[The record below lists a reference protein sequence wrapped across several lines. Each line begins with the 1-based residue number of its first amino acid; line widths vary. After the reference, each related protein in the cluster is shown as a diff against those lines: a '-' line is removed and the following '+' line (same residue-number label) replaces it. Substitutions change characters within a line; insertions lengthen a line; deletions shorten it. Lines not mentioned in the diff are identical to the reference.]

1 MNDSR
6 LRASGFGTV
15 LLLLGFFNF
24 ANAIDYPSLSPGVLL
39 SSGEGD
45 AYSFALAE
53 SHEKD
58 APLIATST
66 AAGDAGIGAAAV
78 ETPALASDVGLAQ
91 QSGVT
96 PSVSANAAPV
106 NRAPPVISNVAS
118 GNLSP
123 TTATIKWQ
131 TDQPCDSQVEF
142 GPTAAYGLSSPRD
155 TARVTAH
162 AVILTGLTPGT
173 SYHFR
178 VLSADSAGSVGRS
191 DDFTF
196 TTSVLPHSDDFNGS
210 SLDPAKW
217 QIGAPTQNFSVV
229 TDGSL
234 RLRSA
239 SGRSGWIYT
248 TERFSGRDRLV
259 WIKVVRPND
268 DGALGLS
275 PTVTPASEFGL
286 YNEANWYR
294 FYNYRNRSDEP
305 YRLHVQWNKNG
316 IADGFDVAAGVRF
329 ERDYHLRLRTA
340 ADSIFF
346 EYSFDGEVWAIAYT
360 EIFSLPGYTLDSLF
374 VFELAAYST
383 PAKGEWIVDDFLLGS
398 SLPAA
403 ADTMSPV
410 IIAVAS
416 SELTRSS
423 AVLTWNTDE
432 ACDAQVEY
440 GLTETY
446 GFSSPVTA
454 AMATTHRVLL
464 SGLQEGMRYH
474 FRVKSRDQAGN
485 LSARGDFTFA
495 TPDQTPPV
503 IANVRSDSITA
514 TTAQIAWET
523 NEASDAQVEFGLSTS
538 YGSTSPALAGLA
550 TAHRLTLT
558 GLQEGVTYHYRVKSR
573 DGAGNLSTS
582 EDFTFTT
589 LDLTPPAI
597 SNLTVSGL
605 TPVAALIT
613 WNTNEA
619 GDAQVEYGLSPAY
632 GFATRLETALVT
644 AHAVQL
650 VDLAPA
656 TTYHCRVKSADRA
669 GNLSVSDD
677 FTFTTPNGPLWADD
691 FSGAGLNPAK
701 WQLGTNPGNAATVE
715 GGALRLRSTG
725 STSAWLSTRDRFVG
739 RNKIIQVR
747 VIQPND
753 DGALGMSPTVNPAS
767 PYGFYN
773 EANWYRFYNYRNSS
787 AEPYKLHVQWNKA
800 GVSGGRDVANGVRFD
815 REFHLRL
822 RTTTDSIAFEYS
834 FDNIAWQHAYAE
846 AFSLPGYSLN
856 HEFAFEL
863 AAYNTPVKGEWLVD
877 DFAVYATE
885 GLDKGDASAPQLFNI
900 NVAEVEANRALIT
913 WQTNEASDAQ
923 VEYGLTETYGSLSPL
938 APGLRML
945 HTVALTDLSPGT
957 TYHYRVKSRDA
968 AGNLAVS
975 RDSTFRTEGSAL
987 RARALL
993 ADSLAGRTAGSRTGG
1008 VFLPEGGWQA
1018 TAAEDMITY
1027 DLGFYVENGALEL
1040 EVRNF
1045 SPKEQNSFPRHH
1057 IVSMFR
1063 NPWGNHHPVENQE
1076 TVWDLHAGSRYNPGV
1091 KMLSW
1096 AYDQQ
1101 ERNTTILDD
1110 WSRAQT
1116 YRLKVTWEGNRLSYY
1131 RDGVLQAT
1139 HTHAAPMQL
1148 RYVFLGRDFT
1158 VGTDLI
1164 TGFKNNQ
1171 YGAMIG
1177 PIYSNLIVTANLSA
1191 EDETPPQV
1199 SGITIRDRYA
1209 NGVRLAWSTNEA
1221 AVCFVE
1227 YGATTAFS
1235 QKTKVLGPPDSS
1247 FSVTLADLR
1256 PNQTYYYRIT
1266 AVDNAGNRFTSGTQ
1280 TFITMARGLYVFKP
1294 SADTYV
1300 ETAGLYATRRDYG
1313 NYGWMN
1319 LGAGKGRE
1327 CYLRFAVAGLDSAIV
1342 SAALR
1347 LHGRQS
1353 GIGGNLVR
1361 ALNTAWEENSVT
1373 WLSKPVVAGAVLD
1386 TLSIV
1391 QEKEWHS
1398 ANVTAAV
1405 TGNGTFDFALIG
1417 SGPDFVSFDSRE
1429 SPNAQPELII
1439 AQKGYEAS
1447 IPSVPLYGVHEIM
1460 LNANQTGTNPY
1471 LDGPAVTVTFTGVD
1485 GAARGQTLSLNGFW
1499 DGGSVYRVRL
1509 SPPAWGEWQWSSS
1522 SSEAGLHGK
1531 TGRLVC
1537 EGRLPAGHANAGG
1550 PLRQATAFPYSL
1562 ETTEGRPVFLLGD
1575 TQWSFAS
1582 AKISWP
1588 VEFKTYVDARAAQ
1601 GFNYVHGQLYALRPD
1616 SNDFNEGG
1624 QAFINRDVDRLNP
1637 GYWQAFDRRLA
1648 YLNEMGLTAG
1658 LMFAWANEGWQRFAT
1673 SAQVDRYVQ
1682 YLINRYAAYNLIWIL
1697 AGEYEEAAVPGG
1709 YDRLGEFVKSND
1721 PYRHPITT
1729 HTIDT
1734 NADDFGTASWLTAI
1748 YQQVPDPSRITTDR
1762 RYNKP
1767 VINSEFG
1774 YEGDQSAE
1782 EVRQDAW
1789 EIVMR
1794 GGFLVY
1800 GNTTTFHHNAVMS
1813 QANLYSAG
1821 ARFMT
1826 LLKNF
1831 WTNNG
1836 RYALNWWRYSRFEA
1850 LPNERWLAGL
1860 PGAEYVVYVENALPF
1875 RVNLGEASGT
1885 LSGQWFNT
1893 RTGEWSGMIF
1903 GAASD
1908 TFALTPPGA
1917 GYAAFLSTGTSSS
1930 PSMKCQPSAAP
1941 ATLGLP
1947 ECFELAQN
1955 YPNPFRSETAIKLAL
1970 PEQGR
1975 VEAVVYDLAG
1985 REVTRLYDGNLPP
1998 GYHVLRWSGNHTA
2011 GESLSSGI
2019 YLLRVIY
2026 TSSGNGRE
2034 VMTKRVLYLK

>member
-1 MNDSR
+1 MNDFR
-6 LRASGFGTV
+6 LRAFGFGTI
-15 LLLLGFFNF
+15 LLLGFFNF
-24 ANAIDYPSLSPGVLL
+24 VNAVDYPSPSPGVLL
-39 SSGEGD
+39 SCGERE
-45 AYSFALAE
+45 AYSFALSE

-58 APLIATST
+58 VPLITT
-66 AAGDAGIGAAAV
+66 RMTYGDAGIGAAAV
-78 ETPALASDVGLAQ
+78 ETAVHASDVGLAQ
-91 QSGVT
+91 PAGVT
-96 PSVSANAAPV
+96 LSVNANTAPV
-106 NRAPPVISNVAS
+106 NRATLVISNVAS

-123 TTATIKWQ
+123 TTATIKWR
-131 TDQPCDSQVEF
+131 TDQPSDSQVEF
-142 GPTAAYGLSSPRD
+142 GPTAAYGLLSPRD
-155 TARVTAH
+155 TARVTNH
-162 AVILTGLTPGT
+162 AVILTGLTSGT

-178 VLSADSAGSVGRS
+178 VLSADSAGSISQS

-196 TTSVLPHSDDFNGS
+196 TTSVPTRRDDFNGS

-217 QIGAPTQNFSVV
+217 QFGAATQSLSVV

-234 RLRSA
+234 RLRSV
-239 SGRSGWIYT
+239 SGKSGWIYT
-248 TERFSGRDRLV
+248 TEKFSGRDRLMQ
-259 WIKVVRPND
+259 IKVVQPND

-275 PTVTPASEFGL
+275 PTVTPTAEFGI

-294 FYNYRNRSDEP
+294 FYNYRNQSDEP
-305 YRLHVQWNKNG
+305 YRLHVQWSKNG
-316 IADGFDVAAGVRF
+316 ISGGLDVAAGVKF
-329 ERDYHLRLRTA
+329 ERDYYLRLRTT

-346 EYSFDGEVWAIAYT
+346 EYSFDGEVWATAYT

-374 VFELAAYST
+374 VVELAAYST
-383 PAKGEWIVDDFLLGS
+383 PSKGEWIVDEFLLGS

-410 IIAVAS
+410 IFAVTS
-416 SELTRSS
+416 SDLTRSS

-432 ACDAQVEY
+432 VCDAQVEY
-440 GLTETY
+440 GLTGSY
-446 GFSSPVTA
+446 GFSTPVTDA
-454 AMATTHRVLL
+454 RATTHRVLL
-464 SGLQEGMRYH
+464 TGLQEGMRYH

-485 LSARGDFTFA
+485 LSERGDFTFA

-503 IANVRSDSITA
+503 IANVRSDSLTA

-523 NEASDAQVEFGLSTS
+523 NEASDAQVEFGPSTS
-538 YGSTSPALAGLA
+538 YGSTATNLADLV
-550 TAHRLTLT
+550 TVHRLTLT
-558 GLQEGVTYHYRVKSR
+558 GLQEGLTYHYRVKSG

-582 EDFTFTT
+582 EDYTFTT
-589 LDLTPPAI
+589 LDVTPPAI

-619 GDAQVEYGLSPAY
+619 SDAQVEYGLSPAY
-632 GFATRLETALVT
+632 GFATSLETALVT
-644 AHAVQL
+644 AHAIEL

-677 FTFTTPNGPLWADD
+677 FTFTTPDGPLWADD
-691 FSGAGLNPAK
+691 FSDAQLNPEM
-701 WQLGTNPGNAATVE
+701 WQLGTNAGNTVTVE
-715 GGALRLRSTG
+715 GGALRLRSTS
-725 STSAWLSTRDRFVG
+725 STSAWLFTRDRFVG
-739 RNKIIQVR
+739 RNKTIQVK
-747 VIQPND
+747 VLQAND
-753 DGALGMSPTVNPAS
+753 DGALGMSPTVSPAAA
-767 PYGFYN
+767 YGFYQ

-800 GVSGGRDVANGVRFD
+800 GISDGRDVAIGVRFD
-815 REFHLRL
+815 RPFYLRL

-834 FDNIAWQHAYAE
+834 FDNLVWQRAYAE
-846 AFSLPGYSLN
+846 AFSLPGYSLD

-877 DFAVYATE
+877 DFAVYSTE
-885 GLDKGDASAPQLFNI
+885 GLDKGDATAPQLFNI
-900 NVAEVEANRALIT
+900 NVAEVETSRVLIT

-923 VEYGLTETYGSLSPL
+923 VEYGLNETYGSLSPL
-938 APGLRML
+938 TSDLRIL

-975 RDSTFRTEGSAL
+975 RDSTFRTTGSAL
-987 RARALL
+987 QARTLL
-993 ADSLAGRTAGSRTGG
+993 VDSLAGRTVGSRVGG
-1008 VFLPEGGWQA
+1008 QFVPEGGWQV
-1018 TAAEDMITY
+1018 TGAEDMIVY
-1027 DLGFYVENGALEL
+1027 DLGFYVENGSLEL
-1040 EVRNF
+1040 DVRNF

-1076 TVWDLHAGSRYNPGV
+1076 TVWDLHAGTRYHPGV

-1096 AYDQQ
+1096 AYDQNEQ
-1101 ERNTTILDD
+1101 NTTILDD
-1110 WSRAQT
+1110 WSHAQR
-1116 YRLKVTWEGNRLSYY
+1116 YRIKVTWAGNRLNYY

-1158 VGTDLI
+1158 VGTDLV

-1177 PIYSNLIVTANLSA
+1177 PVYANLTVTANLPA
-1191 EDETPPQV
+1191 DDATPPQV
-1199 SGITIRDRYA
+1199 SDITVSDRYA

-1221 AVCFVE
+1221 AICFVE
-1227 YGATTAFS
+1227 YGTTAAVN
-1235 QKTKVLGPPDSS
+1235 QKTAVLGPPDSS

-1266 AVDNAGNRFTSGTQ
+1266 AVDNASNRFTTGTQ

-1294 SADTYV
+1294 IADTYV

-1327 CYLRFAVAGLDSAIV
+1327 CYLRFTVAGLDSAID
-1342 SAALR
+1342 SATLR

-1361 ALNTAWEENSVT
+1361 AMNAAWEENDVT

-1386 TLSIV
+1386 SINLV

-1417 SGPDFVSFDSRE
+1417 NGHDFVSFDSRE

-1439 AQKGYEAS
+1439 AQKGYEPG
-1447 IPSVPLYGVHEIM
+1447 IPSVPLYGVHEIT
-1460 LNANQTGTNPY
+1460 LNANQVGGNPY
-1471 LDGPAVTVTFTGVD
+1471 LDGPAVTVTFTGVA
-1485 GAARGQTLSLNGFW
+1485 GAARGKTLSLQGFW
-1499 DGGSVYRVRL
+1499 DGGRVYRVRF
-1509 SPPAWGEWQWSSS
+1509 SPPAWGEWQWLSA

-1550 PLRQATAFPYSL
+1550 PLRQATAFPYTL
-1562 ETTEGRPVFLLGD
+1562 ETTEGQPVFLLGD

-1588 VEFKTYVDARAAQ
+1588 QEFKTYVDARAAQ

-1624 QAFINRDVDRLNP
+1624 QAFLARDVDRLNP

-1658 LMFAWANEGWQRFAT
+1658 LMFAWANEGWQRFAS
-1673 SAQVDRYVQ
+1673 SAQIDRFVQ

-1709 YDRLGEFVKSND
+1709 YDRLGEFIKSND

-1734 NADDFGTASWLTAI
+1734 NADDFGNDSWLTAI
-1748 YQQVPDPSRITTDR
+1748 YQQLPDPSRITTDR

-1767 VINSEFG
+1767 VINAEFG

-1800 GNTTTFHHNAVMS
+1800 GNTATFHHDAVMS
-1813 QANLYSAG
+1813 QTNLYSAG

-1826 LLKNF
+1826 LLKQF
-1831 WTNNG
+1831 WTGNG
-1836 RYALNWWRYSRFEA
+1836 RYTLNWCRYSRFEA
-1850 LPNERWLAGL
+1850 LPDGRWLAGL
-1860 PGAEYVVYVENALPF
+1860 PGVEYVVYVENSQPF
-1875 RVNLGEASGT
+1875 RVNLSEASGT

-1893 RTGEWSGMIF
+1893 RTGEWSGAIF

-1908 TFALTPPGA
+1908 TFALTPPGT
-1917 GYAAFLSTGTSSS
+1917 GYAAFLSTATSSS

-1955 YPNPFRSETAIKLAL
+1955 YPNPFRSETAFKLAL

-1985 REVTRLYDGNLPP
+1985 REITRLYDGNLPP
-1998 GYHVLRWSGNHTA
+1998 GYHVLRWSGRHTT

-2026 TSSGNGRE
+2026 TSPSNGRE
-2034 VMTKRVLYLK
+2034 VTTKRVLYLK

>member
-6 LRASGFGTV
+6 LRASCFGTV
-15 LLLLGFFNF
+15 LLLFSFFNF
-24 ANAIDYPSLSPGVLL
+24 ANAIAFPSLSPGVLL

-45 AYSFALAE
+45 AYSFALAV
-53 SHEKD
+53 SHERD
-58 APLIATST
+58 APLITTGMADG
-66 AAGDAGIGAAAV
+66 AGAAAV
-78 ETPALASDVGLAQ
+78 ETPTLASDMGREQ
-91 QSGVT
+91 QSGFT
-96 PSVSANAAPV
+96 PSVSANAATV
-106 NRAPPVISNVAS
+106 NRALPVISNVAS

-131 TDQPCDSQVEF
+131 TDQPSDSQVEF
-142 GPTAAYGLSSPRD
+142 GPTAAYGQSSPRN

-191 DDFTF
+191 NDFTF
-196 TTSVLPHSDDFNGS
+196 TTSILPLSDDFNGS

-217 QIGAPTQNFSVV
+217 QIGAPAQNLSVV

-239 SGRSGWIYT
+239 SGKSGWIYT
-248 TERFSGRDRLV
+248 TEKFPGRDRLV
-259 WIKVVRPND
+259 QIKVVRPNN
-268 DGALGLS
+268 DGALGMS
-275 PTVTPASEFGL
+275 PTVAPASEFGL

-294 FYNYRNRSDEP
+294 FYNYRNRNDEP

-316 IADGFDVAAGVRF
+316 ISDGFDVAAGVRF

-346 EYSFDGEVWAIAYT
+346 EYSFDGEVWATAYT

-374 VFELAAYST
+374 VFELTAYST
-383 PAKGEWIVDDFLLGS
+383 AAKGEWIVDDFLLGS

-410 IIAVAS
+410 IFAVAS

-440 GLTETY
+440 GLTESY

-454 AMATTHRVLL
+454 TMATSHRVLL
-464 SGLQEGMRYH
+464 SGLQEGMLYH
-474 FRVKSRDQAGN
+474 FRVKSRDRAGN
-485 LSARGDFTFA
+485 LSVSGDFTFA

-503 IANVRSDSITA
+503 ISNVRSDSITA

-523 NEASDAQVEFGLSTS
+523 NEASDSQAEFGLSTS
-538 YGSTSPALAGLA
+538 YGSASPGQAQLV

-605 TPVAALIT
+605 TPVAALMT
-613 WNTNEA
+613 WSTNEA
-619 GDAQVEYGLSPAY
+619 SDSQVEYGLSPAY
-632 GFATRLETALVT
+632 GFATRHEAALVT

-650 VDLAPA
+650 VNLAPA
-656 TTYHCRVKSADRA
+656 TTYHCRVKSRDRA

-691 FSGAGLNPAK
+691 FSGAELNSAK
-701 WQLGTNPGNAATVE
+701 WQLGTNPANTPTVE

-725 STSAWLSTRDRFVG
+725 PTSAWLCTRDRFIG
-739 RNKIIQVR
+739 RNKIIQVK

-753 DGALGMSPTVNPAS
+753 DGALGMSPTVSPAS

-834 FDNIAWQHAYAE
+834 FDNIVWQRAHAE
-846 AFSLPGYSLN
+846 AFALPGYTLDN
-856 HEFAFEL
+856 EFAFEL
-863 AAYNTPVKGEWLVD
+863 AAYNTAVKGQWLVD
-877 DFAVYATE
+877 DFAVYSTE
-885 GLDKGDASAPQLFNI
+885 GLNKGDVSAPQLFNI

-913 WQTNEASDAQ
+913 WQTSEASDAQ

-938 APGLRML
+938 DPGLRML
-945 HTVALTDLSPGT
+945 HTVALTDLSPGS

-987 RARALL
+987 RAHVLL
-993 ADSLAGRTAGSRTGG
+993 TDSLAGRTAGSRTGG
-1008 VFLPEGGWQA
+1008 VFLPEGGWQV
-1018 TAAEDMITY
+1018 TGAEDMIVH
-1027 DLGFYVENGALEL
+1027 DLGFYVENGSLEL

-1101 ERNTTILDD
+1101 EQNSTILAD

-1116 YRLKVTWEGNRLSYY
+1116 YRLKVTWEGNRLNYY
-1131 RDGVLQAT
+1131 RDGVLQAA

-1177 PIYSNLIVTANLSA
+1177 PVYANLIVTANLPA
-1191 EDETPPQV
+1191 EEATPPQISAIQV
-1199 SGITIRDRYA
+1199 RDRYA
-1209 NGVRLAWSTNEA
+1209 NGARLAWSTNEA

-1227 YGATTAFS
+1227 YGTTPAVN
-1235 QKTKVLGPPDSS
+1235 QKTAVLGPPDSS

-1266 AVDNAGNRFTSGTQ
+1266 AIDNAGNRFTTGTQ
-1280 TFITMARGLYVFKP
+1280 TFITMTRGLYVFKP

-1327 CYLRFAVAGLDSAIV
+1327 CYLRFTVSGLDSPIT
-1342 SAALR
+1342 SATLR

-1361 ALNTAWEENSVT
+1361 ALNTAWEENNVT
-1373 WLSKPVVAGAVLD
+1373 WLSKPAVSGAVLD
-1386 TLSIV
+1386 SITLV
-1391 QEKEWHS
+1391 QKKEWHS

-1439 AQKGYEAS
+1439 AQKGYEAGM
-1447 IPSVPLYGVHEIM
+1447 PSVPLYGVHEIT
-1460 LNANQTGTNPY
+1460 LSANQIGVNPY
-1471 LDGPAVTVTFTGVD
+1471 IDGPAVTVTFTGVA
-1485 GAARGQTLSLNGFW
+1485 GAARGKTLSLQGFW
-1499 DGGSVYRVRL
+1499 DGGTVYRVRF

-1522 SSEAGLHGK
+1522 SRDAGLHGK
-1531 TGRLVC
+1531 SGRLVC
-1537 EGRLPAGHANAGG
+1537 EGRLPANHASANG
-1550 PLRQATAFPYSL
+1550 PLRRSSTFPYSL
-1562 ETTEGRPVFLLGD
+1562 ESAEGQPFFLMGD

-1588 VEFKTYVDARAAQ
+1588 EEFKTYVEARAAQ
-1601 GFNYVHGQLYALRPD
+1601 GFNYVHGQLFALRPD

-1624 QAFINRDVDRLNP
+1624 QAFIQGDVDRLNP
-1637 GYWQAFDRRLA
+1637 GYWQAFDRRVA
-1648 YLNEMGLTAG
+1648 YLNEKGLTAG
-1658 LMFAWANEGWQRFAT
+1658 MMFAWANEGWQRFST
-1673 SAQVDRYVQ
+1673 TAQVDRYVQ
-1682 YLINRYAAYNLIWIL
+1682 YLINRYAAYHLIWIL

-1709 YDRLGEFVKSND
+1709 YSRLGEFIQAND
-1721 PYRHPITT
+1721 PSRHPITT

-1734 NADDFGTASWLTAI
+1734 NADDFGNAGWLTMI
-1748 YQQVPDPSRITTDR
+1748 YQQLFNPSRITADR
-1762 RYNKP
+1762 QYNKP
-1767 VINSEFG
+1767 VINAEFG
-1774 YEGDQSAE
+1774 YEGDQSAD

-1800 GNTTTFHHNAVMS
+1800 GNTATFHHNAVMS

-1836 RYALNWWRYSRFEA
+1836 RYPLSWWRYSRFEA
-1850 LPNERWLAGL
+1850 LADKRWLAGL
-1860 PGAEYVVYVENALPF
+1860 PGVEYVVYVENAQPF
-1875 RVNLGEASGT
+1875 RLNLADASGT

-1893 RTGEWSGMIF
+1893 RTGEWEALIF
-1903 GAASD
+1903 GVASD
-1908 TFALTPPGA
+1908 TFALAPPAA
-1917 GYAAFLSTGTSSS
+1917 GYAAYLSTNNSSA
-1930 PSMKCQPSAAP
+1930 PNMKCQASTEP

-1947 ECFELAQN
+1947 LCFELAQN
-1955 YPNPFRSETAIKLAL
+1955 YPNPFHSKTAFKLAL
-1970 PEQGR
+1970 PQAGR
-1975 VEAVVYDLAG
+1975 VEMLIYDLAG
-1985 REVTRLYDGNLPP
+1985 REVTRLYDGELPA
-1998 GYHVLRWSGNHTA
+1998 GYHLMHWNGHRAA
-2011 GESLSSGI
+2011 GDKLSSGI
-2019 YLLRVIY
+2019 YLVRVIY
-2026 TSSGNGRE
+2026 TSSGKASQ
-2034 VMTKRVLYLK
+2034 VMTKRILYLR